1 MLTQEEL
8 VQKTA
13 EEIEAMIREERAKGR
28 AGETRSTKANQRD
41 LLLRDIVSWLDM
53 TPFYEFYESMKRE
66 VIGQE
71 GLRLVCA
78 NIYHYLDCVSS
89 QKIFNGNMM
98 IAAPSGSGKT
108 ATYRALREYFIKAIP
123 NMPVVMIDTAS
134 ITPAGYRGSNIDD
147 AMEQFF
153 KMGTK
158 YPIGLAFLD
167 EFDKRLQPP
176 KRNGA
181 NDLNGEV
188 QNGLLSMLE
197 GSPVYNK
204 CGHAI
209 LTDDIMFFG
218 LGSFD
223 VFRKEREEKANIR
236 SVGFGAAT
244 TGDVSHFENITRKD
258 MIEFGGSY
266 ELIGR
271 FPFVVN
277 YGKLSYE
284 AVDKIIEKNLWEI
297 CNSYNVPIVIT
308 DEYMEVL
315 HDSANSSFGCRL
327 LNSMLQNAAMVA
339 YQDYLLEGG
348 DIDGSASTGFFIS
361 GEYEAETINFVEYMK
376 EHKDDDV
383 LVTKP
388 YGYDE
393 MLETDNCA

>member
-13 EEIEAMIREERAKGR
+13 EEIEKMVREEREKGH
-28 AGETRSTKANQRD
+28 AGETRPTKSNQRD

-53 TPFYEFYESMKRE
+53 TPFYEFYESIKRE

-89 QKIFNGNMM
+89 QKVFNGNMI
-98 IAAPSGSGKT
+98 IAAPS
-108 ATYRALREYFIKAIP
+108 IP

-181 NDLNGEV
+181 NDLNEEM

-197 GSPVYNK
+197 GSPVYSK
-204 CGHAI
+204 CGRAI
-209 LTDDIMFFG
+209 FTDDIMFFG

-271 FPFVVN
+271 F
-277 YGKLSYE
+277 
-284 AVDKIIEKNLWEI
+284 LWEI

-361 GEYEAETINFVEYMK
+361 GEYEAKTINFVEYIK
-376 EHKDDDV
+376 EHKNDDV

-393 MLETDNCA
+393 MLEIENSRLNEMLDYRI